1 MKFLT
6 VACIVLIAL
15 IAVSF
20 VFYTRLTNNIIKDQE
35 REISALKR
43 EKAYLE
49 KTIKRLSQRK
59 AVKVENIT
67 INTDPDYIPSYPSRE
82 VF

>member
-6 VACIVLIAL
+6 IACIVLIAL
-15 IAVSF
+15 IAVCF